1 MNALGEADNRD
12 SRSSNQF
19 PAFRR
24 SAAPRRI
31 RSAGGSGTTFGSLR
45 TRNFRLFATGQI
57 FANTGS
63 WVQRIAQDWL
73 VLSLTGSPA
82 AVGVTTA
89 LQFLPT
95 LLFGMIGGLI
105 ADRYPK
111 RKILLLTQVGMAT
124 VAGTLACL
132 TLAGWVAAWHVYVL
146 AFVLG
151 IVTAVDNPTRQ
162 SFANEMV
169 GPDQLRNAISINSS
183 VFQLG
188 GLVGPAIS
196 GMLIGAIGPGY
207 LFALNALSYTAPFIA
222 LSRMRDSELTV
233 MPKVVA
239 RPGQLRDALRY
250 ARGRPEVLWPTV
262 LVGVFGMFTANLP
275 VTLAAYARS
284 VFHSGPSGYG
294 WLNATVAVGS
304 LTGAL
309 VSARRSRTTL
319 RTLVVVGA
327 VLASVEMVAAA
338 VPGEIGFRVLLLVI
352 GAMTLLLLTSAN
364 ATVQTAAPDAIRGR
378 IMGMYLLVFI
388 GSAALGGPLLGA
400 TDEHLG
406 PRIGMLLAGA
416 VPAIATVLIGVKV
429 ARLTPGGGASAGEVA
444 VAAERQSVGRWPV
457 LVGVL
462 RAAEPGRSLAPPRPQ
477 QRMHVPH
484 ARGRADRPDRLPQVR
499 GRRAK
504 PRPAHKNAP

>member
-1 MNALGEADNRD
+1 LNALGEADNRD
-12 SRSSNQF
+12 SLSPNQF
-19 PAFRR
+19 QVFRR

-31 RSAGGSGTTFGSLR
+31 RSAGGSGTTFGSLH

-57 FANTGS
+57 VANTGS

-95 LLFGMIGGLI
+95 LLFGMVGGLL

-111 RKILLLTQVGMAT
+111 RKILLLTQLGMAT

-146 AFVLG
+146 AFALG

-207 LFALNALSYTAPFIA
+207 LFALNALSYVAPFIA

-309 VSARRSRTTL
+309 VSARRARTTL
-319 RTLVVVGA
+319 RTLVIVGA

-338 VPGEIGFRVLLLVI
+338 VPSEIGFRILLLVI
-352 GAMTLLLLTSAN
+352 GATTLLLLTSAN
-364 ATVQTAAPDAIRGR
+364 ATVQTVAPDEIRGR
-378 IMGMYLLVFI
+378 VMGLYLLVFI

-416 VPAIATVLIGVKV
+416 VPAIATVFVGAKV
-429 ARLTPGGGASAGEVA
+429 ARVMPNLSVGDPAHAVEDARQPSQLSSASAY
-444 VAAERQSVGRWPV
+444 R
-457 LVGVL
+457 
-462 RAAEPGRSLAPPRPQ
+462 
-477 QRMHVPH
+477 
-484 ARGRADRPDRLPQVR
+484 
-499 GRRAK
+499 
-504 PRPAHKNAP
+504 